1 MQLPQKDPPTVDHRI
16 QSGVH
21 NTIPPS
27 SDHAPRFKMKLSSIL
42 ALLAAPLGGASAF
55 IGPSSTAP
63 STVAKKSSTS
73 LQTASGLIP
82 PGEGPNMFQAMG
94 NLWDREVASAFA
106 SEDDV
111 VIEPDF
117 TLPWLFILSGAFIYF
132 QNLGELNKYCT
143 SQQ

>member
-1 MQLPQKDPPTVDHRI
+1 
-16 QSGVH
+16 
-21 NTIPPS
+21 
-27 SDHAPRFKMKLSSIL
+27 MKLSSIL

-55 IGPSSTAP
+55 IGPLSSA
-63 STVAKKSSTS
+63 STVAKTSSTS

-82 PGEGPNMFQAMG
+82 PSEGPNMFQALG
-94 NLWDREVASAFA
+94 NIWDREVASAFA

-132 QNLGELNKYCT
+132 QNLGELQSFAEVSFLSMMSPSNVAQERNDT
-143 SQQ
+143 QSSRDM